1 MTTSILSFF
10 HTGLFRKFNF
20 LVSQL
25 KHLTLK
31 TTSLEIYKMRAGI
44 FYGDIYRKLDLIFE
58 SLLDFQS
65 FLCTLCHLSIIVNQS
80 RYSSSRLLIPMFI
93 GSSCT

>member
-31 TTSLEIYKMRAGI
+31 TTSLGIYKMRAGI

-65 FLCTLCHLSIIVNQS
+65 FFMHFMS
-80 RYSSSRLLIPMFI
+80 FI
-93 GSSCT
+93 NYRKSKQIFK